1 MDTKCILFDIDGL
14 MVDSEKLTFTLI
26 REILREHGF
35 DLSLDFYRKTI
46 GRNQK
51 IGAQLF
57 TDAFPGIDGQRDVY
71 DVFEGR
77 YEASVREGRLEP
89 KPGLFELLDELD
101 RRNIRR
107 AVASSNV
114 ERVVMAN
121 LKSIGVLSR
130 LDAIVYDGLVQRVKP
145 FPDLF
150 LKAAELLDAQP
161 EECLVLEDSTAGV
174 QAACAAHIPVIVIPD
189 LIPPT
194 EETLKICLARM
205 DSLLDVRD
213 YIVSNDIHG

>member
-1 MDTKCILFDIDGL
+1 
-14 MVDSEKLTFTLI
+14 
-26 REILREHGF
+26 
-35 DLSLDFYRKTI
+35 
-46 GRNQK
+46 
-51 IGAQLF
+51 
-57 TDAFPGIDGQRDVY
+57 
-71 DVFEGR
+71 
-77 YEASVREGRLEP
+77 
-89 KPGLFELLDELD
+89 
-101 RRNIRR
+101 
-107 AVASSNV
+107 
-114 ERVVMAN
+114 MAN

-150 LKAAELLDAQP
+150 LKASELLDAQP

-213 YIVSNDIHG
+213 YIVSHDIHG

>member
-77 YEASVREGRLEP
+77 YEGAVREGRLEP

-121 LKSIGVLSR
+121 LKSIGVFSR

-150 LKAAELLDAQP
+150 VKAAELLGAQP

-174 QAACAAHIPVIVIPD
+174 QAARAAGIPVIVIPD

-205 DSLLDVRD
+205 DSLLDVRNFL
-213 YIVSNDIHG
+213 VENDIRG